1 MDARLSVRDR
11 TIWLNLKKFPFQK
24 IERHKWWGVPV
35 FQLVGKL
42 DGPHG
47 IQVSIFENE
56 FKIWWYYW
64 TSTTEHD
71 QNEFDLISIRLK
83 PPLIDHCPFSGES
96 VGPNFS
102 KKKIQI
108 VFNCWTNSHEIKRS
122 DYLKALLIKTN
133 RLWMLS

>member
-1 MDARLSVRDR
+1 MVRCTR
-11 TIWLNLKKFPFQK
+11 
-24 IERHKWWGVPV
+24 

-83 PPLIDHCPFSGES
+83 SPLIDHCPFSGES

-102 KKKIQI
+102 KKKKFRLFLIVEQI
-108 VFNCWTNSHEIKRS
+108 HMK
-122 DYLKALLIKTN
+122 
-133 RLWMLS
+133 